1 MKKKYYFII
10 GYIIFVIL
18 LGASIYR
25 MWNVPRVGEAYLY
38 LYKPLEHQISI
49 IEKNMNEITNNKGSN
64 KWVKLK
70 DLKLEDEKL
79 KNTYNLLVEDIKICY
94 LLVTDLKNEEYGNIK
109 VIKLKNEIK
118 VNEKQLSELTKRKNC
133 LKNFEK
139 YNTLAL
145 SDDPRLSNKIRNQI
159 SIIIDYNPNPSNH
172 QTLEDIIYEELV
184 TVSKIASLS
193 TWLKIEYY
201 TRKNLF

>member
-193 TWLKIEYY
+193 NWLKIEYY